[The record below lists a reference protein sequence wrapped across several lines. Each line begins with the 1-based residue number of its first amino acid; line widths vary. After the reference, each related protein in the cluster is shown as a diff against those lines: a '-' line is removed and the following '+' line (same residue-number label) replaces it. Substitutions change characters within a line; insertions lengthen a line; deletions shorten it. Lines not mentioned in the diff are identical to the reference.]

1 MPIGDLNACR
11 HSCHICSVIER
22 TGGHAG
28 IRYDIGTTFKESR
41 HIRSGISGFVRA
53 KVEVLTALTLEVI
66 NVLLQ
71 KCIAIISGSFIIYI
85 EIVISCIACVIHNRF
100 SMSRHI
106 EHRNDLN
113 IFTIGIV
120 YDRVHVILCKR
131 PCIAIETIITIS
143 NISLYRIA
151 RHCDAAKRQT
161 HIVQQESASTVSK
174 RKLKLII
181 AVLSHSID
189 QLFDICNT
197 EIFASAV
204 KMYNAIRRC
213 SFCRCGERYDRCDGQ
228 YHQHCKKHRCQ
239 TRRPA
244 CHFVFKV

>member
-1 MPIGDLNACR
+1 M
-11 HSCHICSVIER
+11 E
-22 TGGHAG
+22 
-28 IRYDIGTTFKESR
+28 E
-41 HIRSGISGFVRA
+41 
-53 KVEVLTALTLEVI
+53 LTALTLEVI

-106 EHRNDLN
+106 EHRNDLDTFVIGIGN
-113 IFTIGIV
+113 DFIHICLTQITGITIELFITIGDIRLYSV
-120 YDRVHVILCKR
+120 ACQ
-131 PCIAIETIITIS
+131 S
-143 NISLYRIA
+143 NICIGAIL
-151 RHCDAAKRQT
+151 KRQL
-161 HIVQQESASTVSK
+161 HIIKQESATAVSK